1 MLVCRGGMYVYVYVY
16 VCVCM
21 CVCVYVCMSVYE
33 CVCVCM
39 CVPHT
44 CIGMH
49 VCVCVC
55 VIQGVRRLV
64 GRMEFNIGVPLSGA
78 LSIARE
84 RRLKLCTEA
93 VFRCAQLQT
102 RFQNSK
108 ALKNKRYT
116 GL

>member
-1 MLVCRGGMYVYVYVY
+1 MRKGCWRVDHLLLAY
-16 VCVCM
+16 
-21 CVCVYVCMSVYE
+21 SL
-33 CVCVCM
+33 
-39 CVPHT
+39 
-44 CIGMH
+44 
-49 VCVCVC
+49 
-55 VIQGVRRLV
+55 QGVRRLV